1 MDILFIALGPVE
13 ATFSSSFRNRAII
26 KGFIELGHNVDVL
39 TISPD
44 NSYLSIKNMSALN
57 GVNVIRINKVFKS
70 NASVIIESP
79 VRKRIVNLIRIL
91 YNKLFLF
98 DVSYFSV
105 KRVDL
110 SILPQQQF
118 DIIISSSDPK
128 TSHILV
134 DSLIRKGL
142 KFNKWIQYWG
152 DPLSIDITSK
162 HIYPK
167 FYTEHVESRIL
178 KGANK
183 IIYVS
188 PFTLIEQQNL
198 FPKLAQK
205 MSFLP
210 IPYEFEK
217 LYEKTENEKYVV
229 GYFGY
234 YVKGIRNIIPL
245 YEAFMNVDNSLQLN
259 IVGGSNIRL
268 KSTES
273 IRVFPISNN
282 ISEFERNCDLLV
294 VILNSQGS
302 QIPGKVYHAA
312 ATNKPV
318 LVILDGEKKVEIRSY
333 LEKYERF
340 YFCENNAK
348 NIADSIKMIIKRDK
362 QFRPCKELSPKYIA
376 SSFLD

>member
-1 MDILFIALGPVE
+1 MDILFVALGPVE

-44 NSYLSIKNMSALN
+44 NSSISIKNISALK
-57 GVNVIRINKVFKS
+57 GVKVIRINKVFKS
-70 NASVIIESP
+70 NASEIIESP
-79 VRKRIVNLIRIL
+79 VKKRVVDLIRIV

-105 KRVDL
+105 RKVDL
-110 SILPQQQF
+110 SILPQHQF

-128 TSHILV
+128 SSHILAKH
-134 DSLIRKGL
+134 LIKKGL

-152 DPLSIDITSK
+152 DPLTIDITSK

-167 FYTEHVESRIL
+167 CFTKYVESRIL
-178 KGANK
+178 NGANK

-188 PFTLIEQQNL
+188 PFTFLEQKKL

-210 IPYEFEK
+210 VPYEFEK
-217 LYEKTENEKYVV
+217 VFEKTKNEKYVV

-234 YVKGIRNIIPL
+234 YVKGVRNIMPL
-245 YEAFMNVDNSLQLN
+245 YEAFKNFDNSIQLN
-259 IVGGSNIRL
+259 IVGGSNIQL
-268 KSTES
+268 KATENTS
-273 IRVFPISNN
+273 VFPISNN
-282 ISEFERNCDLLV
+282 ISEFEKNCDLLV

-302 QIPGKVYHAA
+302 QIPGKVYHTA
-312 ATNKPV
+312 ATNRPV
-318 LVILDGEKKVEIRSY
+318 LVILDGEKKDEMRSY

-340 YFCENNAK
+340 DFCDNNAE
-348 NIADSIKMIIKRDK
+348 NIADAIKMIIQRDK
-362 QFRPCKELSPKYIA
+362 QFSPCKELSAKYIA
-376 SSFLD
+376 GSFLA